1 MERILW
7 LEEAVEIFNN
17 IEKEIRKF
25 LSRLNEGVAG
35 SITQETE

>member
-7 LEEAVEIFNN
+7 LEEAVEILN
-17 IEKEIRKF
+17 IEEGIRKF